1 MKGNFLNIL
10 GKSGDGP
17 GEYGII
23 YSVAIDHS
31 SGLIYVAS
39 ERKLQ
44 VYNSNLQFIK
54 EKKFPILLQY
64 ISILNN
70 RPIIISETLGTKVFN
85 GFANQTNLFELDS
98 DLKIVDSLQIRNVV
112 LPERIIS
119 GYPFKHYISVVE
131 KDNFLYKPVLTPENL
146 IRDTL
151 YKINGKELI
160 PHIKLKFEKPQSLNS
175 EGFKITNVYNIVNS
189 KSYLFC
195 EYENENQIM
204 LFLFD
209 RKKKV
214 GYNLKGG
221 IRDSDGEK
229 VLLRPL
235 DLSKDIFYFVKEVK
249 YENSKTEESNP
260 IIGIVK
266 LK

>member
-1 MKGNFLNIL
+1 LN
-10 GKSGDGP
+10 
-17 GEYGII
+17 
-23 YSVAIDHS
+23 
-31 SGLIYVAS
+31 
-39 ERKLQ
+39 
-44 VYNSNLQFIK
+44 
-54 EKKFPILLQY
+54 
-64 ISILNN
+64 
-70 RPIIISETLGTKVFN
+70 
-85 GFANQTNLFELDS
+85 S

-112 LPERIIS
+112 LSERIIS

-160 PHIKLKFEKPQSLNS
+160 PHIKLIFEKPQSLNS

-195 EYENENQIM
+195 EYENDNQIM